1 MKINTTSLPCPPWQR
16 LMSYMRRHVPV
27 LLALA
32 VLAGY
37 VFGPT
42 LLQRLVF
49 FAHEAPP
56 LVAGG
61 PDLEGTQVL
70 AAQQAAGWMQL
81 GAITSKLFAG
91 VAYFSTAIFLVW
103 FLMHYITPALPT
115 WAKRSFTTDFNDPS
129 LPLTWKFALYTAIW
143 LGLLFL
149 FAVCVLAAS
158 LAQ

>member
-1 MKINTTSLPCPPWQR
+1 MKVTPSSSTCTPWQR
-16 LMSYMRRHVPV
+16 FTSYARRHVPL

-32 VLAGY
+32 ILTIY
-37 VFGPT
+37 LFGPP

-49 FAHEAPP
+49 FAHDTPP
-56 LVAGG
+56 IEAGG
-61 PDLEGTQVL
+61 PDLDGAQVL

-103 FLMHYITPALPT
+103 FLMHCITPALPT

-129 LPLTWKFALYTAIW
+129 LPLTWKFALYTVIW
-143 LGLLFL
+143 LGLLL
-149 FAVCVLAAS
+149 VFAACVLAAS

>member
-1 MKINTTSLPCPPWQR
+1 MEPTSPTPSCTPWQQFI
-16 LMSYMRRHVPV
+16 SYARRHVP
-27 LLALA
+27 LFLALA
-32 VLAGY
+32 MLAAY
-37 VFGPT
+37 IFAPA
-42 LLQRLVF
+42 LLQRIIF
-49 FAHEAPP
+49 FAHDAPP
-56 LVAGG
+56 IVAGG
-61 PDLEGTQVL
+61 PDLEDTQVA

-129 LPLTWKFALYTAIW
+129 LPLTWKFTIYTVTW
-143 LGLLFL
+143 LGLLLL
-149 FAVCVLAAS
+149 FATCMLAAS

>member
-1 MKINTTSLPCPPWQR
+1 MELTPNKASCTPWQQFT
-16 LMSYMRRHVPV
+16 SYARRHMP
-27 LLALA
+27 LFLALA
-32 VLAGY
+32 VLLAY
-37 VFGPT
+37 VFGPP
-42 LLQRLVF
+42 LLERLVF
-49 FAHEAPP
+49 FAHDAPP
-56 LVAGG
+56 IVAGG
-61 PDLEGTQVL
+61 PDLEGAQVV

-115 WAKRSFTTDFNDPS
+115 WAKRSFTTDFNDPT
-129 LPLTWKFALYTAIW
+129 LPLTWKFVIYLVIW
-143 LGLLFL
+143 LGLLLL